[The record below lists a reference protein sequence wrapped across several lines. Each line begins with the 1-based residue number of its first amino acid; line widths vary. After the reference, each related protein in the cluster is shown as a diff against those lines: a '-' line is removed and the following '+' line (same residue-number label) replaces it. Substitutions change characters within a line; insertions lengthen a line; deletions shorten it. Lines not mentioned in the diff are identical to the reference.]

1 MKRRAH
7 MDAEQKLIIGLGN
20 LFNTSVDVDAF
31 VPAATGSKYAAV
43 RICSSKTQEN
53 LTDSMFLGQPHCIDM
68 RRQLLKQ
75 LLPFLNRT
83 GGFEQETP
91 FSGFD
96 ISRRYARL
104 LFSQH
109 QDWVWSSIVSSLR
122 EANVEAQNIVI
133 LIDMA
138 DSFASAVWIDCLFG
152 LKERYP
158 LASFYPVF
166 LLPEMENLAIEEA
179 AVIGAAVTE
188 LSQLSQGR
196 WTPSDINTG
205 EDYPCGEP
213 LWAVAYL
220 QQCPQ
225 VQNDT
230 TYLQLVEAVLIL
242 SNVGHNDYG
251 TLRQTLTQEYQK
263 ILKPNNAKSAK
274 MLPRFASMLQA
285 SLDFDVEALEGLLA
299 EQCTSKLLASLTNTV
314 APEQAQPLDI
324 DNMTAMGCVLTQAQ
338 LTLDEDSCGEH
349 IGVWSNVDIDW
360 QQHSATLLQQPS
372 SGGDWFS
379 QAEGIAS
386 QLRGIYDKQ
395 FRKVGAEQFY
405 EASELRLTQMAQNHV
420 AYVETQMW
428 QAWQQG
434 HSSLSDLQAAVEGII
449 IHYVQ
454 WHQDFLMHQELN
466 IDAIK
471 VCATWWEDLS
481 GQWQRADK
489 KERALLAKEYS
500 VATVADHMSRLFIE
514 RCKYKSNLFAEKMI
528 LAMQPFLLDL
538 QQSLYQASEAWLL
551 QATQAQKNLN
561 QILDTQQA
569 NWLKQVIQAMHCRY
583 LLQPNKASLQTLANH
598 TRNAARDAAP
608 AVHSACVKKL
618 GKQAGFADML
628 AFIQAGTWQEDVQ
641 AAAVQ
646 VAKHILNNE
655 PEVLGNILEQRIT
668 ELDQQQVQYLGKYAL
683 SNLAKQ
689 FHKLIQPLGNVL
701 TTQYSVNESAC
712 LACAEH
718 IQQHELVTSWL
729 AHCAQHSLP
738 KAKVMALKGLNGAQF
753 IYASTCYLDEWV
765 DLPEFLHAY
774 RQFNHNDEAL
784 LHLHIDGSNA
794 AISVMQKNSINRN
807 RELIR
812 QHLLLAHASGRLVQE
827 AGHYPLQVTEK
838 SKALDFNTEQLAD
851 VVDYIGLDDVQKLVD
866 VHEHMQNEKVFIQE
880 AEQIGN
886 HLEEVLAQIK
896 RESLPAGVDLEDAD
910 WADAGRY
917 VVWSR
922 AVQEL
927 RKQWLKEKGSRKS
940 QKVA

>member
-1 MKRRAH
+1 
-7 MDAEQKLIIGLGN
+7 MDAEQKLIIGLGD
-20 LFNTSVDVDAF
+20 LFKTSANVDAYM
-31 VPAATGSKYAAV
+31 PATTGSKYAAV

-83 GGFEQETP
+83 GAFEQKTP

-96 ISRRYARL
+96 VSRPYARL

-122 EANVEAQNIVI
+122 EANVEAHNIII

-166 LLPEMENLAIEEA
+166 LLPQMQNLAIEEA

-225 VQNDT
+225 VQNDAT
-230 TYLQLVEAVLIL
+230 FLQFVDALLTL

-285 SLDFDVEALEGLLA
+285 SLDFDVDALETLLV
-299 EQCTSKLLASLTNTV
+299 EQCESKLLASLTNTV
-314 APEQAQPLDI
+314 SPAQAQSMEIEAL
-324 DNMTAMGCVLTQAQ
+324 TAMGCVLTHTQ

-349 IGVWSNVDIDW
+349 IGVWSNIDIDW
-360 QQHSATLLQQPS
+360 QQHSATVLQQKS
-372 SGGDWFS
+372 SGDWFE
-379 QAEGIAS
+379 QAESIAS
-386 QLRGIYDKQ
+386 QLRAIYDKQ

-405 EASELRLTQMAQNHV
+405 ESSDARLNQMAEAHV
-420 AYVETQMW
+420 AFVETQMW
-428 QAWQQG
+428 HAWQQG
-434 HSSLSDLQAAVEGII
+434 HGSLSDLQAAVEGII

-454 WHQDFLMHQELN
+454 WHQDFLMQQENN

-471 VCATWWEDLS
+471 ACATWWEDLS

-489 KERALLAKEYS
+489 KERNLLAKEYS
-500 VATVADHMSRLFIE
+500 LDTVADHMSRLFIE
-514 RCKYKSNLFAEKMI
+514 RCKYKANLFAEKMI
-528 LAMQPFLLDL
+528 LAMQPYLLDL
-538 QQSLYQASEAWLL
+538 QQNLYNASEAWLL
-551 QATQAQKNLN
+551 QATQIQKNLN
-561 QILDTQQA
+561 QTLDSQQT
-569 NWLKQVIQAMHCRY
+569 NWLEQVVQAMHYRY
-583 LLQPNKASLQTLANH
+583 LLQPNKASLQALVNA

-608 AVHSACVKKL
+608 AVNAICASSLA
-618 GKQAGFADML
+618 KQGGFGQL
-628 AFIQAGTWQEDVQ
+628 IAFIQAGKWQADVH
-641 AAAVQ
+641 AAAVE
-646 VAKHILNNE
+646 VAKNILHNE
-655 PEVLGNILEQRIT
+655 PEMMENILEQRIT

-683 SNLAKQ
+683 SNLTKQ

-701 TTQYSVNESAC
+701 TTQYTVNESAC

-729 AHCAQHSLP
+729 AHSAQQSLP
-738 KAKVMALKGLNGAQF
+738 KAKVIPLKGVNGAQF

-765 DLPEFLHAY
+765 ELPAFLQAY
-774 RQFNHNDEAL
+774 RQFNHSDEAL

-794 AISVMQKNSINRN
+794 AITVMQKNSINRN

-827 AGHYPLQVTEK
+827 AGHYQLQVSDK
-838 SKALDFNTEQLAD
+838 AQALDFNTEQLAD
-851 VVDYIGLDDVQKLVD
+851 VVDYIALDDVQKLVD
-866 VHEHMQNEKVFIQE
+866 VHEHMQSEKVFLKE

-886 HLEEVLAQIK
+886 QLEEVLAQIK
-896 RESLPAGVDLEDAD
+896 RESLPEGIELEDAE

-922 AVQEL
+922 AAQHL
-927 RKQWLKEKGSRKS
+927 RKQWLQEKGSRNS

>member
-1 MKRRAH
+1 
-7 MDAEQKLIIGLGN
+7 
-20 LFNTSVDVDAF
+20 
-31 VPAATGSKYAAV
+31 
-43 RICSSKTQEN
+43 
-53 LTDSMFLGQPHCIDM
+53 
-68 RRQLLKQ
+68 
-75 LLPFLNRT
+75 
-83 GGFEQETP
+83 
-91 FSGFD
+91 
-96 ISRRYARL
+96 
-104 LFSQH
+104 
-109 QDWVWSSIVSSLR
+109 
-122 EANVEAQNIVI
+122 
-133 LIDMA
+133 
-138 DSFASAVWIDCLFG
+138 
-152 LKERYP
+152 
-158 LASFYPVF
+158 
-166 LLPEMENLAIEEA
+166 
-179 AVIGAAVTE
+179 
-188 LSQLSQGR
+188 
-196 WTPSDINTG
+196 
-205 EDYPCGEP
+205 
-213 LWAVAYL
+213 
-220 QQCPQ
+220 
-225 VQNDT
+225 
-230 TYLQLVEAVLIL
+230 
-242 SNVGHNDYG
+242 
-251 TLRQTLTQEYQK
+251 
-263 ILKPNNAKSAK
+263 
-274 MLPRFASMLQA
+274 
-285 SLDFDVEALEGLLA
+285 
-299 EQCTSKLLASLTNTV
+299 
-314 APEQAQPLDI
+314 
-324 DNMTAMGCVLTQAQ
+324 
-338 LTLDEDSCGEH
+338 
-349 IGVWSNVDIDW
+349 
-360 QQHSATLLQQPS
+360 
-372 SGGDWFS
+372 
-379 QAEGIAS
+379 
-386 QLRGIYDKQ
+386 
-395 FRKVGAEQFY
+395 
-405 EASELRLTQMAQNHV
+405 
-420 AYVETQMW
+420 
-428 QAWQQG
+428 
-434 HSSLSDLQAAVEGII
+434 
-449 IHYVQ
+449 
-454 WHQDFLMHQELN
+454 
-466 IDAIK
+466 
-471 VCATWWEDLS
+471 
-481 GQWQRADK
+481 
-489 KERALLAKEYS
+489 
-500 VATVADHMSRLFIE
+500 
-514 RCKYKSNLFAEKMI
+514 
-528 LAMQPFLLDL
+528 
-538 QQSLYQASEAWLL
+538 
-551 QATQAQKNLN
+551 
-561 QILDTQQA
+561 
-569 NWLKQVIQAMHCRY
+569 MHCRY
-583 LLQPNKASLQTLANH
+583 LLQPNKASLQILANH

-618 GKQAGFADML
+618 GKQAGFAEML

-729 AHCAQHSLP
+729 AHCAQQSLP

-827 AGHYPLQVTEK
+827 AGHYQLQVTEK

>member
-1 MKRRAH
+1 
-7 MDAEQKLIIGLGN
+7 MDAEQKLIIGLGD
-20 LFNTSVDVDAF
+20 LFKTSAHVDALM
-31 VPAATGSKYAAV
+31 PAAIGSNHAAV
-43 RICSSKTQEN
+43 RICSSKSQEN
-53 LTDSMFLGQPHCIDM
+53 LTDSIFLGQPHCIDM

-75 LLPFLNRT
+75 LLPFLNRSDA
-83 GGFEQETP
+83 FDQKTP

-96 ISRRYARL
+96 VSRRFARL

-122 EANVEAQNIVI
+122 EANVEAHNIVI

-152 LKERYP
+152 LKARYP
-158 LASFYPVF
+158 QASFYPVF
-166 LLPEMENLAIEEA
+166 LLPQMENLAVEEA

-196 WTPSDINTG
+196 WTPTDINTG

-230 TYLQLVEAVLIL
+230 TFLQLVDAVLTL

-263 ILKPNNAKSAK
+263 ILKPSNAKSAK
-274 MLPRFASMLQA
+274 ILPRFASMLQA
-285 SLDFDVEALEGLLA
+285 SLDFDVEALEGLLI
-299 EQCTSKLLASLTNTV
+299 EQCESKLLASLTNTV
-314 APEQAQPLDI
+314 APEQTQNLDI
-324 DNMTAMGCVLTQAQ
+324 ATMTALGCVLTHTQ

-349 IGVWSNVDIDW
+349 IGVWSELDMDW
-360 QQHSATLLQQPS
+360 QQHSATLLQQNL
-372 SGGDWFS
+372 SGNWLE
-379 QAEGIAS
+379 QAEHIAS
-386 QLRGIYDKQ
+386 QLRAVYDKQ
-395 FRKVGAEQFY
+395 FRKMGAEKYY
-405 EASELRLTQMAQNHV
+405 EASEMRLNQMAQNHV
-420 AYVETQMW
+420 AYVETQLW
-428 QAWQQG
+428 HAWQQG
-434 HSSLSDLQAAVEGII
+434 RSSLSDLQAAVEGII

-454 WHQDFLMHQELN
+454 WHQDFLARQENN

-471 VCATWWEDLS
+471 ANATWWENLS
-481 GQWQRADK
+481 GQWQSADK
-489 KERALLAKEYS
+489 KERALLTKEYS
-500 VATVADHMSRLFIE
+500 LETVAEHMSRLFIE
-514 RCKYKSNLFAEKMI
+514 RCQYKAHVFAEKMI
-528 LAMQPFLLDL
+528 LAMQPYLLDL
-538 QQSLYQASEAWLL
+538 QQDLHNASEAWLV
-551 QATQAQKNLN
+551 QATHIQKTLN
-561 QILDTQQA
+561 QTIENQQA

-583 LLQPNKASLQTLANH
+583 LLQPNKASLQSLVNH
-598 TRNAARDAAP
+598 TRNAARLVAP
-608 AVHSACVKKL
+608 ELNADCVNKL
-618 GKQAGFADML
+618 AKQNGFAAL
-628 AFIQAGTWQEDVQ
+628 IEYIQAGSWKESVRV
-641 AAAVQ
+641 AATKAS
-646 VAKHILNNE
+646 KSILANE
-655 PEVLGNILEQRIT
+655 PALLAEILEQRIT

-683 SNLAKQ
+683 SNLSKQ
-689 FHKLIQPLGNVL
+689 FRKLIQPLGKVL
-701 TTQYSVNESAC
+701 TTQYAVNESAC

-729 AHCAQHSLP
+729 AHSAQQSLP
-738 KAKVMALKGLNGAQF
+738 KAKVIALNGVNGAQF

-765 DLPEFLHAY
+765 DLPEFLQAY
-774 RQFNHNDEAL
+774 RQFNHSDEAL

-827 AGHYPLQVTEK
+827 AGHYQLQVSEK
-838 SKALDFNTEQLAD
+838 SKALDFHTEQLAD
-851 VVDYIGLDDVQKLVD
+851 VVDVIALDDVQKLVD
-866 VHEHMQNEKVFIQE
+866 VHEHMQNEKVFIKE
-880 AEQIGN
+880 AAQIGDQ
-886 HLEEVLAQIK
+886 LEEVLAQIK
-896 RESLPAGVDLEDAD
+896 RESLPDGIDLEEAD

-922 AVQEL
+922 AAQHL
-927 RKQWLKEKGSRKS
+927 RKQWLKEAGGRRS